1 MAAPAD
7 PQGPQGPTGPMGPM
21 RPSGPWGPPGSTR
34 AVSSV
39 GQDVRPARPDLAT
52 ARVDSYGAVPAAAP
66 AVRRG
71 GLRLPAIWPIYAL
84 FLGFPLWWVLG
95 LGSFIWP
102 ILAMPMLLSLLRRGD
117 VRMPRGFGW
126 WLLFLGWIV
135 VSGTQLGDVG
145 RLGAYLYRGST
156 YFSATVLFLYIY
168 NLSTEALPAR
178 KIVIVLSL
186 FWMFVV
192 FGGFLGTLFPNG
204 SFSTPLQKIIPSDLG
219 DSSLQNWLH
228 PTFANRGEASHILGY
243 SVGRPS
249 APFAYTNM
257 WGSNFALLVPFVIMS
272 WALVKKKSWKLLTIA
287 ALAASMVPVVS
298 SLNRGL
304 WLSLG
309 LGLVYAAVLSALKGR
324 VKPFL
329 AVMSVIVVTVG
340 IVFLPPVHKIISDR
354 LAHGHSDV
362 GREQLYS
369 EAISRLKEKPVLG
382 FGAPIESQI
391 DPTKPSV
398 GTHGQFWLLLVSTG
412 IPGTIFFLGWF
423 GLALWRSRKGSA
435 EISQWCHVIVAIALI
450 QIFFYELL
458 PAQLHLVMIAAAL
471 SLRELKPS
479 GPTSPAPS
487 AGPGVRGH
495 RRVMAG

>member
-1 MAAPAD
+1 MAP
-7 PQGPQGPTGPMGPM
+7 PTGPNSPMGPMGPM
-21 RPSGPWGPPGSTR
+21 RSPGSWGPPSPNAPR
-34 AVSSV
+34 V
-39 GQDVRPARPDLAT
+39 PT
-52 ARVDSYGAVPAAAP
+52 AHVAPGPAAAASVPPTTAP
-66 AVRRG
+66 AARRG
-71 GLRLPAIWPIYAL
+71 GLRLPPTWPVYAL
-84 FLGFPLWWVLG
+84 FIGFPLWWVLG

-102 ILAMPMLLSLLRRGD
+102 IVAVPMLLALLRRGD

-126 WLLFLGWIV
+126 WLLFMGWIV
-135 VSGTQLGDVG
+135 VSGTQLGDAG
-145 RLGAYLYRGST
+145 RVGAYLYRGST
-156 YFSATVLFLYIY
+156 YFSATVLFLYLY
-168 NLSTEALPAR
+168 NMPSEAVPAR
-178 KIVIVLSL
+178 KIVVALCL

-192 FGGFLGTLFPNG
+192 FGGYLGTLLPNG
-204 SFSTPLQKIIPSDLG
+204 SFSTPLQKIVPAGLG

-257 WGSNFALLVPFVIMS
+257 WGSNFALLVPFVVMS
-272 WALVKKKSWKLLTIA
+272 WALVKKRSWKLLTIG
-287 ALAASMVPVVS
+287 ALGASIVPVVS

-309 LGLVYAAVLSALKGR
+309 LGLVYAAILSALKGR

-329 AVMSVIVVTVG
+329 AVMSILVVTVG
-340 IVFLPPVHKIISDR
+340 LALLPPIHKIISDR

-362 GREQLYS
+362 GREELYS
-369 EAISRLKEKPVLG
+369 EAISRVKEKPILG

-412 IPGTIFFLGWF
+412 IPGTIFYLGWF

-435 EISQWCHVIVAIALI
+435 EIGQWCHVILLIALI

-458 PAQLHLVMIAAAL
+458 PAQLHLAMIAAAL
-471 SLRELKPS
+471 SLREFKA
-479 GPTSPAPS
+479 PTASQTPV
-487 AGPGVRGH
+487 AGGTAVGARRGVVGAR
-495 RRVMAG
+495 

>member
-1 MAAPAD
+1 MA
-7 PQGPQGPTGPMGPM
+7 MG
-21 RPSGPWGPPGSTR
+21 
-34 AVSSV
+34 
-39 GQDVRPARPDLAT
+39 
-52 ARVDSYGAVPAAAP
+52 GAGLEAAP

-95 LGSFIWP
+95 FGSFIWP

-145 RLGAYLYRGST
+145 RLGAYLYRGSA

-168 NLSTEALPAR
+168 NLSPEALPAR
-178 KIVIVLSL
+178 KIVVVLSL

-192 FGGFLGTLFPNG
+192 FGGYLGTLFPNG
-204 SFSTPLQKIIPSDLG
+204 SFATPLQKVIPSDLG
-219 DSSLQNWLH
+219 DSSLANWLH

-257 WGSNFALLVPFVIMS
+257 WGSNFALLVPFVFIS
-272 WALVKKKSWKLLTIA
+272 LALVKKKSWKLLCIA
-287 ALAASMVPVVS
+287 ALGASIVPAVS

-304 WLSLG
+304 WLSLS
-309 LGLVYAAVLSALKGR
+309 LGLIYAAVLSALKGR
-324 VKPFL
+324 IKPFL
-329 AVMSVIVVTVG
+329 GVMSVIIVTTG
-340 IVFLPPVHKIISDR
+340 IVFLPPVHKIITDR
-354 LAHGHSDV
+354 LAHGHSDQ

-369 EAISRLKEKPVLG
+369 EAISRLKEKPILG
-382 FGAPIESQI
+382 FGAPVESQI

-412 IPGTIFFLGWF
+412 IPGAIFFLGWF

-435 EISQWCHVIVAIALI
+435 EIGQWCHVIIAIALV

-458 PAQLHLVMIAAAL
+458 PGQLSLVMVAAAL
-471 SLRELKPS
+471 ALRELKP
-479 GPTSPAPS
+479 PARTSQAFVT
-487 AGPGVRGH
+487 GPGVRGH
-495 RRVMAG
+495 RGAMVG